1 MISLKEMSL
10 RGITSGGR
18 RFQFYISAEEQ
29 RTDYGLANLALFLA
43 MAMTESIERD
53 TCDEYNI
60 DAVAGRYALSNACG
74 QNNRSYQDEV
84 CTSGEEDM
92 SCPVDDQMEMV
103 SSGYASAMSGRA
115 PPPFFCRPK
124 ASSNDYAG
132 YWDRHDGASSSTAY
146 SNARG
151 RSDVEGCCW
160 WGRGALLTRG
170 VCNIGKLNYYLGKR
184 AFDERGEGKFPTID
198 FCANPESTC
207 ASEEGD
213 EEIRWITAFFEWVER
228 IQSYPDWD
236 YIYNLQQFVDGGMQN
251 YDFVDAVSSI
261 FTRGCHS
268 PNCSFLEV
276 TRRTKRQENLKSVL
290 GIFGLTQTAP
300 PTSSPQKMPTPND
313 VVTYPP
319 VFIQPPSLALPTIR
333 PPLFPENENTA
344 GMEPTR
350 PTSEMNMG
358 PSNEDTAIEPAR
370 PSLETIM
377 GPPTRPTLEGIMA
390 PQTAMPSSTPQ
401 FPETGRPT
409 RKKSDNRPKN
419 ELILLEDNLASSLVI
434 SWWTVSL
441 AISIYLCI

>member
-1 MISLKEMSL
+1 MKSLKEMSS
-10 RGITSGGR
+10 GIISGGR
-18 RFQFYISAEEQ
+18 KFQFYIAVKEQ

-53 TCDEYNI
+53 TCDEFNI
-60 DAVAGRYALSNACG
+60 DIVAGRYALSNACG

-84 CTSGEEDM
+84 CTSAEEGM
-92 SCPVDDQMEMV
+92 SCPVVDKMEMV
-103 SSGYASAMSGRA
+103 SSGYASAVSGRA
-115 PPPFFCRPK
+115 PPPFFCKPK
-124 ASSNDYAG
+124 DFSNDYAG
-132 YWDRHDGASSSTAY
+132 YWDRYDGVSSATAY

-236 YIYNLQQFVDGGMQN
+236 YIDNLQQFVDGGMQN
-251 YDFVDAVSSI
+251 YEFVDAVSSI

-276 TRRTKRQENLKSVL
+276 TMKVKRQENLKSVL
-290 GIFGLTQTAP
+290 RIFGLTQTEH
-300 PTSSPQKMPTPND
+300 PTPSPQKMPTPND
-313 VVTYPP
+313 DVTYPP
-319 VFIQPPSLALPTIR
+319 VFIQPPSLALTQPGKPISPPYNQIAKSTIR
-333 PPLFPENENTA
+333 PTLFPENENTA
-344 GMEPTR
+344 GMGPTR
-350 PTSEMNMG
+350 PTPEMIMD
-358 PSNEDTAIEPAR
+358 PSNEGTAI
-370 PSLETIM
+370 
-377 GPPTRPTLEGIMA
+377 GPTRPTQETI
-390 PQTAMPSSTPQ
+390 STPTSTPP
-401 FPETGRPT
+401 FPETRRPT
-409 RKKSDNRPKN
+409 RKKSGNRPN
-419 ELILLEDNLASSLVI
+419 NVLILLEDNLASSLAI
-434 SWWTVSL
+434 SWWTISL
-441 AISIYLCI
+441 AIFIYLCI